1 MFCHGR
7 PADPLDRRGPPASA
21 LSWKAD
27 RPTDLPQIQV
37 VGLPAPNLHKEIEA
51 FKADYEVIV
60 IDGGGR
66 ITATARAACAVAD
79 FILIPTRPSK
89 PDLVSTTEF
98 LRTVIEEVRAIR
110 AVAEGLLI
118 TQMQAGTV
126 VGRMAL
132 EGSARS
138 GIQSLIPL
146 SMPRVAYQEAMAAGM
161 SPVLEY
167 ASDSKAAQETQALF
181 VEVGGTHK
189 DRKRKFDM
197 GTAREPDTTAPAPA
211 AVDRFVAGG
220 TTVTGRGTLRPGEFC
235 PPAPVAAPVQRSR
248 CPGYQE
254 AGSHP

>member
-1 MFCHGR
+1 
-7 PADPLDRRGPPASA
+7 
-21 LSWKAD
+21 
-27 RPTDLPQIQV
+27 

-110 AVAEGLLI
+110 AVAGGLLI

-132 EGSARS
+132 EEIRTLGYPVFDTIVYA
-138 GIQSLIPL
+138 
-146 SMPRVAYQEAMAAGM
+146 RVAYQEAMAAGM
-161 SPVLEY
+161 SVLEY

-181 VEVGGTHK
+181 VEV
-189 DRKRKFDM
+189 
-197 GTAREPDTTAPAPA
+197 REALA
-211 AVDRFVAGG
+211 
-220 TTVTGRGTLRPGEFC
+220 
-235 PPAPVAAPVQRSR
+235 
-248 CPGYQE
+248 
-254 AGSHP
+254 

>member
-1 MFCHGR
+1 MVIAVCNQKGGTGKSTIAVHLAVCFATAGQR
-7 PADPLDRRGPPASA
+7 TLLIDADPQQSA

-51 FKADYEVIV
+51 FKADYAVIV

-110 AVAEGLLI
+110 VVAGGLLI

-132 EGSARS
+132 EEIRTLGYPVFDTIIYA
-138 GIQSLIPL
+138 
-146 SMPRVAYQEAMAAGM
+146 RVAYQEAMAAGM
-161 SPVLEY
+161 SVLEY
-167 ASDSKAAQETQALF
+167 ARDSKAAEETQALF
-181 VEVGGTHK
+181 AEV
-189 DRKRKFDM
+189 
-197 GTAREPDTTAPAPA
+197 REALA
-211 AVDRFVAGG
+211 
-220 TTVTGRGTLRPGEFC
+220 
-235 PPAPVAAPVQRSR
+235 
-248 CPGYQE
+248 
-254 AGSHP
+254 